1 MQFVGVLFVRILF
14 VRILFAKVSA
24 YNSSKHMKRFE
35 VMHRHIGWNRE
46 KKWYKKG
53 QELCIFTME
62 VVLILLLFLCFQ
74 DLKKVE
80 TISVSNA
87 AAIEEAKKIA
97 LTFDDGPHPVYTEM
111 LLDGLKERGVKAS
124 FFVLGKNAEIYPEL
138 VSRLQEEGHLI
149 GNHTYSH
156 IQLTKRNAEKFEEE
170 LLQTAKLLQDITG
183 QGIQYVRP
191 PYGAWDK
198 TYEKKWNMLPIL
210 WNIDPKDWKCNS
222 ADLIARRVIAKAEDH
237 GIILLHDEYESS
249 VLAAFQIIDELKKQ
263 GYEFVT
269 VDEILFD

>member
-1 MQFVGVLFVRILF
+1 
-14 VRILFAKVSA
+14 
-24 YNSSKHMKRFE
+24 MKRFE

-97 LTFDDGPHPVYTEM
+97 LTFDDGPHP
-111 LLDGLKERGVKAS
+111 
-124 FFVLGKNAEIYPEL
+124 
-138 VSRLQEEGHLI
+138 EEGHLI

-183 QGIQYVRP
+183 QEIQYVRP